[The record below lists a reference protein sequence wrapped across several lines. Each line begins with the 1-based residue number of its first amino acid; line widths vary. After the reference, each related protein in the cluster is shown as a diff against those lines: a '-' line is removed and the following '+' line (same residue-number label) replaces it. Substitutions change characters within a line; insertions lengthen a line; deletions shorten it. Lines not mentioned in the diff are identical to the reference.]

1 MQSPEKQLAEV
12 RRGAVELIGEDGLL
26 EKLKAGRVLRVKA
39 GFDPTAPDL
48 HLGHMVLIHKLRQF
62 QDLGH
67 QVIFLIGDFTAS
79 VGDPSGRSKTR
90 PALSSEEIAANA
102 KTYTDQAFK
111 VLDRNKTEIR
121 FNTEWLSKFT
131 PTDFIKLTSQYTVA
145 RLMERDDFAKRLKEQ
160 QPLSLHEL
168 IYPLLQ
174 GYDSVALKADV
185 ELGGQDQKF
194 NLVVA
199 REIQKSYNQTPEIII
214 MLPLLEGTDGVQKM
228 SKSYGNTIGITEPPQ
243 EMFGKLMSITDDL
256 MWRYYELLSSKAL
269 DEIMALKAGHP
280 KAAKVA
286 LAKEIVARFHSAAAA
301 NEAEK
306 NFEQVFAQKGR
317 PDEIEEKQIKSDGTP
332 KELAILMAELG
343 LAKSNSDARRL
354 ISQGGVRVNDVVV
367 KDAKHAITAS
377 GTYLLQIG
385 KRKFLKVIFC

>member
-1 MQSPEKQLAEV
+1 MMTPEKQLDEIK
-12 RRGAVELIGEDGLL
+12 RGAVELIGEAELK
-26 EKLKAGRVLRVKA
+26 EKLKSGKPLRIKA

-90 PALSSEEIAANA
+90 PALTSDEIIANA

-111 VLDRNKTEIR
+111 VLDRNKTEVR
-121 FNTEWLSKFT
+121 FNTEWLEKFS
-131 PTDFIKLTSQYTVA
+131 PADFIKLTSQYTVA
-145 RLMERDDFAKRLKEQ
+145 RLLERDDFGKRLKEQ

-199 REIQKSYNQTPEIII
+199 REIQRAYGQSPEALLT
-214 MLPLLEGTDGVQKM
+214 MPLLEGTDGVQKM
-228 SKSYGNTIGITEPPQ
+228 SKSYGNYIGITESPQ
-243 EMFGKLMSITDDL
+243 EMFGKLLSITDEL
-256 MWRYYELLSSKAL
+256 MWRYYELLSAKSL
-269 DEIMALKAGHP
+269 DEIKELKAGHP

-286 LAKEIVARFHSAAAA
+286 LAKEIVARFHSAQAADD
-301 NEAEK
+301 AEQ
-306 NFEQVFAQKGR
+306 NFEQVFAQKGK
-317 PDEIEEKQIKSDGTP
+317 PQEIEEKQIKSDGSP

-343 LAKSNSDARRL
+343 LAKSNSEARRL

-367 KDAKHAITAS
+367 KDSKHAVPATGCI
-377 GTYLLQIG
+377 LLQVG
-385 KRKFLKVIFC
+385 KRNFLNVKFV

>member
-1 MQSPEKQLAEV
+1 MTAEKQLSEIK
-12 RRGAVELIGEDGLL
+12 RGSVELIGEVELK
-26 EKLKAGRVLRVKA
+26 EKLKTGKPLRIKA

-90 PALSSEEIAANA
+90 PALTADEITANA

-111 VLDRNKTEIR
+111 VLDRTKTEIR

-145 RLMERDDFAKRLKEQ
+145 RLMERDDFAKRLKDQ

-199 REIQKSYNQTPEIII
+199 REIQRAYGQSAESLLT
-214 MLPLLEGTDGVQKM
+214 MPLLEGTDGVQKM
-228 SKSYGNTIGITEPPQ
+228 SKSYGNYIGITEPPQ
-243 EMFGKLMSITDDL
+243 EMFGKLLSITDEL
-256 MWRYYELLSSKAL
+256 MWRYYELLSTKTL
-269 DEIMALKAGHP
+269 DEIATLKAGHP

-286 LAKEIVARFHSAAAA
+286 LAKEIVTRFHSAAAA
-301 NEAEK
+301 DDAEK
-306 NFEQVFAQKGR
+306 NFEQVFAQKGK
-317 PDEIEEKQIKSDGTP
+317 PEEIEEKQIKSDGTP
-332 KELAILMAELG
+332 KELAVLIAELG
-343 LAKSNSDARRL
+343 LAKSNSEARRL
-354 ISQGGVRVNDVVV
+354 ISQGGVRVNDVVI
-367 KDAKHAITAS
+367 KDAKHSIADK
-377 GTYLLQIG
+377 GNYLLQVG
-385 KRKFLKVIFC
+385 KRRFIQISLI

>member
-1 MQSPEKQLAEV
+1 MTPEKQLDEIK
-12 RRGAVELIGEDGLL
+12 RGAVELIGEEGLV
-26 EKLKAGRVLRVKA
+26 EKLKSGHVLRVKA

-90 PALSSEEIAANA
+90 PALSAEEIAANA
-102 KTYTDQAFK
+102 KTYTEQAFK
-111 VLDRNKTEIR
+111 VLDRTKTEIR
-121 FNTEWLSKFT
+121 FNTEWLAKFT

-145 RLMERDDFAKRLKEQ
+145 RLMERDDFAKRLKDQ

-199 REIQKSYNQTPEIII
+199 REIQRAYGQSAESLLT
-214 MLPLLEGTDGVQKM
+214 MPLLEGTDGVQKM
-228 SKSYGNTIGITEPPQ
+228 SKSYGNYIGITESPQ
-243 EMFGKLMSITDDL
+243 EMFGKLLSITDEL
-256 MWRYYELLSSKAL
+256 MWRYYELLSTKTL
-269 DEIMALKAGHP
+269 DEITALKAGHP

-286 LAKEIVARFHSAAAA
+286 LAKEIVTRFHSAQAAID
-301 NEAEK
+301 AEH
-306 NFEQVFAQKGR
+306 NFEQVFAQKGK
-317 PDEIEEKQIKSDGTP
+317 PDEIEEVQLKSDGTA
-332 KELAILMAELG
+332 KELPILMAELG
-343 LAKSNSDARRL
+343 LTKSNSEARRL
-354 ISQGGVRVNDVVV
+354 IMQGGVRVDDVVI
-367 KDAKHAITAS
+367 KDAKHSLPAS
-377 GTYLLQIG
+377 GTYLLQVG
-385 KRKFLKVIFC
+385 KRRFLRVKIA